1 MPKPI
6 NTQPHNIIMENRK
19 ELRIS
24 GVKDI
29 DSFTENKIVLNTV
42 MGELVIKGQDLHII
56 TLEAESGD
64 FSMTGQVSSLVYNS
78 FSSTD
83 NVFKRLFR

>member
-1 MPKPI
+1 MLKQS
-6 NTQPHNIIMENRK
+6 TAQPHNIIMENRK
-19 ELRIS
+19 SLRIS

-42 MGELVIKGQDLHII
+42 MGELVIKGQDLHVVA
-56 TLEAESGD
+56 LEVETGD
-64 FSMTGQVSSLVYNS
+64 FSMNGHITSLVYNS
-78 FSSTD
+78 FNSTD